1 MTQKI
6 YHLAYEEEDIQDHV
20 LALHSNLEAY
30 QIAFFLNQNA
40 SAKFKRINDIAMED
54 KDALF
59 LMYEWEN
66 PLLDIN
72 TTLFSNKSISEKE
85 QLDTNNNTLFNLP
98 LRNEVS
104 LFPKFKQ
111 VDFFIKSKDLE
122 TLKLLFKQLNSWKST
137 SMIYDVSAEKIK
149 NRLNLIFD

>member
-1 MTQKI
+1 
-6 YHLAYEEEDIQDHV
+6 
-20 LALHSNLEAY
+20 
-30 QIAFFLNQNA
+30 
-40 SAKFKRINDIAMED
+40 MED

-122 TLKLLFKQLNSWKST
+122 
-137 SMIYDVSAEKIK
+137 
-149 NRLNLIFD
+149 R